1 MTHLAAIRKGMRGIT
16 PGLHTD
22 APPARGI
29 SSFFS
34 VRRGMKMECRGA
46 MDYLTFYYNFP
57 YV

>member
-34 VRRGMKMECRGA
+34 VRRGIEMECRDA
-46 MDYLTFYYNFP
+46 MD
-57 YV
+57 